1 MMKDKNL
8 NQSTIMA
15 ADFVTPLLL
24 VHRDLQRSFT
34 RSENLLLGH
43 EEDLVANQAGAFRS
57 R

>member
-1 MMKDKNL
+1 
-8 NQSTIMA
+8 MA